1 MAPASSSGI
10 VRLALWSSPRWRRGL
25 EWSWVLFIFPPDPLP
40 LGLCI
45 LLLGTSLWAIT
56 CPRVWSYHFVSQFLN
71 WTEAQT
77 FCRQK
82 YTDLATIE
90 NSDEMDQLMNTTLS
104 AEYTPEFWV
113 GLYSEIKWRWSDGF
127 TGSITD
133 NNYNNWASQDSSNAL
148 GGQICMIHYHWN
160 DTSCSSLYP
169 FVCNTA
175 ETEDGKLC

>member
-1 MAPASSSGI
+1 ILILSSCLP
-10 VRLALWSSPRWRRGL
+10 VRQ
-25 EWSWVLFIFPPDPLP
+25 
-40 LGLCI
+40 
-45 LLLGTSLWAIT
+45 
-56 CPRVWSYHFVSQFLN
+56 YHFVSQFLN

-148 GGQICMIHYHWN
+148 GGTVQNPQYVFVNERLNWSSAQRYCRQN
-160 DTSCSSLYP
+160 FTDLATARTSTNWQALSSRSQCQMWLS
-169 FVCNTA
+169 
-175 ETEDGKLC
+175 

>member
-1 MAPASSSGI
+1 LLTVPTFICGYTWISRQI
-10 VRLALWSSPRWRRGL
+10 
-25 EWSWVLFIFPPDPLP
+25 LFMEKLQHQ
-40 LGLCI
+40 L
-45 LLLGTSLWAIT
+45 
-56 CPRVWSYHFVSQFLN
+56 LN

-104 AEYTPEFWV
+104 ADYTPEFWV

-127 TGSITD
+127 TGNITD

-148 GGQICMIHYHWN
+148 GGQICMIALWHDVDSTHPQHYHWN

-169 FVCNTA
+169 FVCNT
-175 ETEDGKLC
+175 GKTFTKNIL

>member
-1 MAPASSSGI
+1 MRKCLQTCCPNSLIQVLNLSCIFILSSCLP
-10 VRLALWSSPRWRRGL
+10 VRQ
-25 EWSWVLFIFPPDPLP
+25 
-40 LGLCI
+40 
-45 LLLGTSLWAIT
+45 
-56 CPRVWSYHFVSQFLN
+56 YHFVSQLLN

-90 NSDEMDQLMNTTLS
+90 NSEEMDQLMNTTLS

-127 TGSITD
+127 TGNITD

-148 GGQICMIHYHWN
+148 GGQICMIALWHDVDSTHPQHYHWN
-160 DTSCSSLYP
+160 DSSCSSLLP
-169 FVCNTA
+169 FVCNK
-175 ETEDGKLC
+175 GKTFTKNIL